1 MGCLPTFA
9 TRQTMTLASS
19 IQTGQI
25 VIIVVVGLRL
35 QHRHAQGAR
44 GEVPCWSQ
52 HSQSSTRPRPRTTT
66 AHRRRRTATN
76 GIPSPQ
82 LLPTL
87 LVPSRPSAPAV
98 SASHLCPHL
107 SPRACPQ
114 VRRWTGSLRTYLRI
128 ACSIPS
134 VSPSCSCPNA
144 SVCHS
149 ALHVPVC
156 ALPERHLH
164 S

>member
-1 MGCLPTFA
+1 MRCGLPSNICDTPCHDSCFLYTNRSDCYYCCGWA
-9 TRQTMTLASS
+9 PAPASS
-19 IQTGQI
+19 RAG
-25 VIIVVVGLRL
+25 RK
-35 QHRHAQGAR
+35 R
-44 GEVPCWSQ
+44 GGSL
-52 HSQSSTRPRPRTTT
+52 SSTRPRPRTTT

-144 SVCHS
+144 SACHS